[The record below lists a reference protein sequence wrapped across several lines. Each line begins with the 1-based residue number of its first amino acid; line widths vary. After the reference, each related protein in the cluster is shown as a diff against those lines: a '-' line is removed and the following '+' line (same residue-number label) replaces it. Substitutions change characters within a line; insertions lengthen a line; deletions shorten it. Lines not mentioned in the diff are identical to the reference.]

1 MFNYDYELFSAIM
14 LAVLYYALRIRY
26 SDSEMMRNYL
36 SFLRI
41 LLLATILDVL
51 TAVIMTHYPGFP
63 YRLNV
68 ALNTLYF
75 ISEAYAAFSFY
86 NYTENYVKGRD
97 IRKRN
102 LNLRINAIVLVI
114 AFIVILTTPYT
125 RAVFFFD
132 ENGIYRH
139 GALFSVTI
147 MISMYFIV
155 NGMFLLFFHRK
166 QLERRMYLA
175 LGGFV
180 ILELIAI
187 VAQTV
192 LFPDLLI
199 TYCVT
204 AMFALMTAF
213 VMETPDYVQ
222 LLRTM
227 EELTKAR
234 EEADAANKAKSSFL
248 TNMSHEIRTP
258 INGVLGMNTMI
269 LKESRDP
276 QILEYAKNIESA
288 GRSLLS
294 LINDVLDISKVE
306 AGKMEI
312 VESEYSLGKLLL
324 DCHNMVYVRANDK
337 GLELR
342 VKNDPQLPAE
352 LYGDEVRVR
361 QVISNVLTNAVKYTR
376 EGYVELRVSQ
386 RELGEDR
393 IMLVVEV
400 EDTGIGIS
408 RENQEKI
415 FDAFQ
420 RVDESAN
427 RNIEGTGMGLR
438 IARQLTAKMG
448 GIIRVSSEV
457 GKGTIFTIELPQG
470 VRGTEKMGSYAQY
483 RESMRAEQMVS
494 AASFRAPNARILVV
508 DDVPMNLK
516 VIRGLLKE
524 TQIQVEEASGGMECL
539 EKVQKQSYDMVFLDH
554 LMPEMDGIET
564 LNRMH
569 QLESCPNA
577 QTPMIMLTANAISGA
592 REQYLWAGF
601 SEYLTKPVREN
612 DLCRL
617 LVRYLPKDLL
627 IWKEGAG
634 PEPEDAEAEE
644 AKTENTK
651 ALQSPEESTSPE
663 AEEREPQQGQEVLE
677 KSRATGP
684 GKGEEMSSLAERFPS
699 LNTETGLEYCGGME
713 DFYLEMIQ
721 EFLNLELVEVLRKEK
736 NEKDWKNYRVHAHS
750 LKSSA
755 RTIGA
760 EKFAEL
766 AYGLEQAGAN
776 EDEAYADA
784 HQEEVFTAL
793 GVLRAELE
801 QGLKD

>member
-36 SFLRI
+36 SFLRV

-68 ALNTLYF
+68 TLNTLYF

-97 IRKRN
+97 IRKRR
-102 LNLRINAIVLVI
+102 LNLRINTIVLVI
-114 AFIVILTTPYT
+114 DFIMILSTPYT
-125 RAVFFFD
+125 RAVFYFD

-139 GALFSVTI
+139 GVLYSVTI

-155 NGMFLLFFHRK
+155 NGMLLLFRHRK
-166 QLERRMYLA
+166 QLERRMYRALA
-175 LGGFV
+175 GFV

-204 AMFALMTAF
+204 AMFALMSAF

-234 EEADAANKAKSSFL
+234 EAADAANRAKSSFL

-324 DCHNMVYVRANDK
+324 DCHNMVYLRANDK

-342 VKNDPQLPAE
+342 VLNDPQLPAV

-386 RELGEDR
+386 RELGVSQRELREDR

-438 IARQLTAKMG
+438 IARQLTVKMG
-448 GIIRVSSEV
+448 GVIRVSSEV

-524 TQIQVEEASGGMECL
+524 TQIQVEEASSGAECL

-617 LVRYLPKDLL
+617 LVRYLPKELL
-627 IWKEGAG
+627 IWEKDAG
-634 PEPEDAEAEE
+634 PEPEEAQTPETGEKAPEQGSPRQEEAEKE
-644 AKTENTK
+644 PEHTFTE
-651 ALQSPEESTSPE
+651 S
-663 AEEREPQQGQEVLE
+663 
-677 KSRATGP
+677 SRATEP

-721 EFLNLELVEVLRKEK
+721 EFLNLELEEVLRKEK

-793 GVLRAELE
+793 GTLRTELE